1 MKGFQRLEE
10 VFKISK
16 TICIA
21 HGGDVSE
28 PSGGTNRVIA
38 FATALR
44 DAGFDV
50 HLIVPS
56 PKRRFSSDLQNIRIH
71 TVPIKA
77 GGVKDQPIRALLI
90 SLKAKRIAEKN
101 NAILQIEHSTL
112 AGFAT
117 LIGCSDFVLDMHD
130 LAFMSPLYGNLPFA
144 KVVQKFIYMIEKR
157 AVTKAFKIIVVSNPM
172 KEFIIKEWDISE
184 DKIVVIPNGYFESKI
199 KGLEK
204 NDRVIDEHMIVRL
217 GTLFRHLDVENVINL
232 AKSLTDENIKIYLIG
247 DGELRPY
254 LEERIRR
261 ENLRNIVITGWLPYE
276 EAIRLTAKAK
286 LVFLTIKRSLT
297 TEMACP
303 IKILDYAALGKP
315 MVLSDVSE
323 LSKTFKENQAAL
335 VSNPE
340 NPDAFIENVRVL
352 LENENLR
359 KRISSNAKKLVKD
372 FTWEKQGEKLVKMME
387 RLR

>member
-28 PSGGTNRVIA
+28 PSGGTNRVTA
-38 FATALR
+38 FVTALR
-44 DAGFDV
+44 NAGFDV

-101 NAILQIEHSTL
+101 NAVLQIEHSTL

-184 DKIVVIPNGYFESKI
+184 DKICLLYTSPSPRD
-199 KGLEK
+199 GL
-204 NDRVIDEHMIVRL
+204 
-217 GTLFRHLDVENVINL
+217 
-232 AKSLTDENIKIYLIG
+232 
-247 DGELRPY
+247 
-254 LEERIRR
+254 
-261 ENLRNIVITGWLPYE
+261 
-276 EAIRLTAKAK
+276 
-286 LVFLTIKRSLT
+286 
-297 TEMACP
+297 
-303 IKILDYAALGKP
+303 
-315 MVLSDVSE
+315 LSRM
-323 LSKTFKENQAAL
+323 
-335 VSNPE
+335 P
-340 NPDAFIENVRVL
+340 
-352 LENENLR
+352 
-359 KRISSNAKKLVKD
+359 SSA
-372 FTWEKQGEKLVKMME
+372 
-387 RLR
+387 